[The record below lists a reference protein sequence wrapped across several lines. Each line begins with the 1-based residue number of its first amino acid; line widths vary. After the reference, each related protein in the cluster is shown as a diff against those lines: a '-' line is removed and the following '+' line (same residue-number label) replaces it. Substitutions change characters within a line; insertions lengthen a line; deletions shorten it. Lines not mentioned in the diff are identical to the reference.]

1 MIFAMFVIAMKFH
14 FEGAGL
20 TEIDASSLN
29 EWFVVFWK
37 NVLPSYFSFKS

>member
-29 EWFVVFWK
+29 E
-37 NVLPSYFSFKS
+37 